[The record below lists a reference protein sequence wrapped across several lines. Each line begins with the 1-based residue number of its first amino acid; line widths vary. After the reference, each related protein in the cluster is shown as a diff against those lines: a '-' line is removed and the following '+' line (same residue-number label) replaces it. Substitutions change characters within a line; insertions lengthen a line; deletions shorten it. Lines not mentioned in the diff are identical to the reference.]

1 MLLKRTNPA
10 AWDKLCSLMDH
21 NEDRSISTPYLH
33 IIYTISTHYLHHI
46 YTLFT
51 PYLHRFGYTYTE
63 EGDLQASD
71 SQENVKK
78 LRTARRRTKLNI
90 DPRRRP
96 AAASPAA
103 SAVTE
108 AAPVQPPVT
117 INIGGENIVIPDFG
131 LTPAPPRAARP
142 APPQQRPS
150 SAPAQDQG
158 RGAGSR
164 RRNRNHNK
172 HNRNNTNR
180 KGHKKNSSD
189 FNKTKVLKLFQAN
202 KLSNSAR
209 SRKKLNRKQVT
220 TTTTTTATKTTTT
233 TTTAAKTTTSSTAE
247 TIINTILDSFSSLQA
262 SVTEA
267 AVFTSF
273 PTIAPRTPPARSTAA
288 RATRRPPVST
298 VFTTVTRRPVSTQ
311 STTVPRKPVS
321 RSTKS
326 TTRVTAASPAHAQC
340 PESLGACVDSCVPLE
355 DIYAYSACVV
365 ECGERCPLVLV

>member
-1 MLLKRTNPA
+1 MQQPRDVQV
-10 AWDKLCSLMDH
+10 W
-21 NEDRSISTPYLH
+21 LH
-33 IIYTISTHYLHHI
+33 TI
-46 YTLFT
+46 YTLST
-51 PYLHRFGYTYTE
+51 HYLHRFGYTYTE

-96 AAASPAA
+96 GAASPAA
-103 SAVTE
+103 SGVTE
-108 AAPVQPPVT
+108 AAPVQAPVT

-131 LTPAPPRAARP
+131 LTPAPPQPARP
-142 APPQQRPS
+142 APPQERPS
-150 SAPAQDQG
+150 SAQNQDQG

-172 HNRNNTNR
+172 KHNRNNLHR
-180 KGHKKNSSD
+180 KGHQKNSSD

-209 SRKKLNRKQVT
+209 SRKKINRKQVT
-220 TTTTTTATKTTTT
+220 TTSTATTTTTTT

-311 STTVPRKPVS
+311 STTVARRPVS

-326 TTRVTAASPAHAQC
+326 PQVTTASPAHAQC